1 MTEVVVRPPDDAD
14 FVAIQRIY
22 ADAVANSAASFEL
35 EPPTV
40 DDLRARHRRLVD
52 AGDPYRVAVVAGE
65 IAGYCYAGPFRDRPA
80 YRFTVESSVY
90 VAAAFRRQGV
100 ARVLMQRLIEAC
112 EARGFRQMIAVIGG
126 KRNEAS
132 IGLHQGLGFERV
144 GVLQNVGRKFD
155 AWQDITLMQR
165 VLDSGPDSDSNH
177 DSSRSPGHDPEP
189 SKRR

>member
-22 ADAVANSAASFEL
+22 ADAVAYSAASFEL

-40 DDLRARHRRLVD
+40 DDLRARYRRLVD
-52 AGDPYRVAVVAGE
+52 AGYPYRVAVVAGE
-65 IAGYCYAGPFRDRPA
+65 IAGYCYAGSFRDRPA
-80 YRFTVESSVY
+80 YRLTVESSVY
-90 VAAAFRRQGV
+90 VADAFRRQGV
-100 ARVLMQRLIEAC
+100 ARALMQRLIEAC
-112 EARGFRQMIAVIGG
+112 EARGFRQMVAVIGG

-132 IGLHQGLGFERV
+132 IGLHRGLGFERV

-165 VLDSGPDSDSNH
+165 SLG
-177 DSSRSPGHDPEP
+177 
-189 SKRR
+189 